1 MIAEKFSED
10 MLEDYP
16 ALRARDDQTNSVLI
30 KKKHG

>member
-16 ALRARDDQTNSVLI
+16 ALRARDVQTNSILMR
-30 KKKHG
+30 KKHG